1 MGNLRKLRE
10 LTGGGNFIKYCLFLP
25 LTLPHYF
32 CFLFAKE
39 KTKIREDVQVWMHGK
54 SISFF
59 VDITY
64 LLIFYK
70 EYRNV
75 YYLRAGSIIRGLLFY
90 LPQLNT
96 LYIGPESKNIGGGF
110 FIHHG
115 FSTIIVAQSIGK
127 NVWIN
132 QQVTIG
138 YSNSHKNGYGCPI
151 IGNNVTISAGAVV
164 IGNIKIGDNA
174 RIGAN
179 TTVTKDVPPGS
190 IIISSPSY
198 ILTRDSNGDSI
209 KTIL

>member
-1 MGNLRKLRE
+1 MCVFRE
-10 LTGGGNFIKYCLFLP
+10 LKKLTGGGNLVKYILFLP
-25 LTLPHYF
+25 LTIPHYI
-32 CFLFAKE
+32 CFLFSKE
-39 KTKIREDVQVWMHGK
+39 KTKIKEDVQVWMHGK

-59 VDITY
+59 VDLTY

-75 YYLRAGSIIRGLLFY
+75 FYLRAGSIIRILLFY
-90 LPQLNT
+90 LPQERT
-96 LYIGPESKNIGGGF
+96 LYIGPKSKNIGGGF

-127 NVWIN
+127 NAWIN

-138 YSNSHKNGYGCPI
+138 YANSHKNGYGCPI
-151 IGNNVTISAGAVV
+151 IGDNVTISAGAVV
-164 IGNIKIGDNA
+164 VGNIKIGDNA

-179 TTVTKDVPPGS
+179 TTVTKDVPFDS
-190 IIISSPSY
+190 VIISSPSY
-198 ILTRDSNGDSI
+198 ILSRDINGDSI